1 MTEEEVRFL
10 AADIIGDLLNLQVI
24 PDTCSIRKLDLA
36 ETYIARRVT
45 RALEQDKE
53 KVDEAHA
60 IVEKEK
66 E

>member
-36 ETYIARRVT
+36 ETYIARRIE

-53 KVDEAHA
+53 K
-60 IVEKEK
+60 EKE
-66 E
+66 